1 MSKVS
6 RLALGL
12 ALAALCHLTP
22 AALAAPASEAAS
34 EAGAQQAPAIS
45 HGEAAAELKRLQ
57 TEQDRIKQQAS
68 DPEGN
73 TRLHELEETLQ
84 KLDADVDK
92 LSSALTPQRAQLQA
106 QLDVLGPPPAA
117 ATTKEAPAVVR
128 QRADLNARRAQL
140 DAQLKQA
147 GESKAN
153 IANLSDQLARL
164 QRGQMKDQL
173 ALRSESILNPQFW
186 KPLVSPDRKSVV

>member
-12 ALAALCHLTP
+12 ALAALCHLMPATLP

-34 EAGAQQAPAIS
+34 EAGAQQAPAIT

-68 DPEGN
+68 DPDGN

-84 KLDADVDK
+84 KLDAT
-92 LSSALTPQRAQLQA
+92 SASCL
-106 QLDVLGPPPAA
+106 
-117 ATTKEAPAVVR
+117 
-128 QRADLNARRAQL
+128 RR
-140 DAQLKQA
+140 
-147 GESKAN
+147 
-153 IANLSDQLARL
+153 
-164 QRGQMKDQL
+164 
-173 ALRSESILNPQFW
+173 
-186 KPLVSPDRKSVV
+186 